1 MGKYKRTKARPKKE
15 KRFAN
20 VKMILDL
27 MHEHKDKIKTL
38 PVTKI
43 QVEKRDIEYGDEWDS
58 ETGFEYLI
66 FFADK
71 SAYLVG
77 ETKVIEDRE
86 DYAQADSWVQQHC
99 KDYYQER
106 WTVPALE
113 VLEKLEYIL
122 L

>member
-1 MGKYKRTKARPKKE
+1 MTAKEKAKPKKE

-20 VKMILDL
+20 AKMILDL
-27 MHEHKDKIKTL
+27 IHEHKDKIEGL
-38 PVTKI
+38 PITKI
-43 QVEKRDIEYGDEWDS
+43 QVERRDIEEGDEWDS
-58 ETGFEYLI
+58 EIGFEYLI

-86 DYAQADSWVQQHC
+86 DYAQADSWMQQYC
-99 KDYYQER
+99 IDYYQER

-113 VLEKLEYIL
+113 VLEKLEAL
-122 L
+122 VL